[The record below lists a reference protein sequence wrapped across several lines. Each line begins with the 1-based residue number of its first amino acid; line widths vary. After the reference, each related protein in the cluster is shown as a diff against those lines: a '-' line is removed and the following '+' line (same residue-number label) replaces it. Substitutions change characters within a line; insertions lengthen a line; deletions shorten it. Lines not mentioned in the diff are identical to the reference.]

1 MIYGFKCL
9 ILVHHNHINYFI
21 LLCFTIF
28 CLLVM
33 RIVDDDCESRGGQKG
48 VSVASHTQIL
58 GIFQNVMLPQA
69 KEEKRKRD
77 NSF

>member
-1 MIYGFKCL
+1 MC
-9 ILVHHNHINYFI
+9 
-21 LLCFTIF
+21 
-28 CLLVM
+28 
-33 RIVDDDCESRGGQKG
+33 IVDDDCESRGGQKG

-58 GIFQNVMLPQA
+58 GIFQNVMLPEA